1 MSKKLRGL
9 FLNTEKAI
17 CSIYESGR
25 MCYDCLIQSENY
37 SLDYVEL
44 SVKNKEIF
52 LDYDFYIF
60 NYHHVQMT
68 WLDTKL
74 VKQLPGFK
82 ATIVLEVSQNNPFHY
97 VSKDDFDA
105 YLVLDPTC
113 KHFQNNVYVFP
124 RPLEVAFFPIT
135 AYKVGEVPVIGTFGL
150 SFADKGFDEVVKA
163 VNEEF
168 EAATI
173 RINVPNSVNITP
185 QKVSDFKT
193 LLTGLNL
200 KDKIKV
206 ELSDHYFSKEELIN
220 WCAQNTLNIF
230 LYNRLTESG
239 LSTTTDQAIVSC
251 RPLAISTNPTFRH
264 IHKYIKPYPYLSL
277 KKSIESTIPLVKKMQ
292 EDWSPLN
299 FVLKFE
305 AVLKENNVI
314 FRGLTNANKTK
325 LPVTNKSFI
334 KQFIPPILLK
344 ARHEVRAIFNRNNA
358 TAQEAPVLRPF
369 VHQVLQ
375 SNSQFQE
382 DLLVDLL
389 LNRKKDGVYVDIGAN
404 NPFYNSNTQKLYL
417 RGWRGIN
424 IEPSLSAFKKIAKNR
439 ELDINLNIAVSEES
453 GKLTFYQI
461 GNDSSLST
469 LDYNTAIKMAETYKL
484 ELTSSMVNVMP
495 VSKILETYLDNR
507 HIDFM
512 SVDTQ
517 GHDLAVLKS
526 NDWYKYRPTLVMVNS
541 NIDSRRIIMFMDKH
555 NYLYIFSN
563 HVNALFVDKMTNDQN
578 ILDNIS
584 WNS

>member
-1 MSKKLRGL
+1 MR
-9 FLNTEKAI
+9 
-17 CSIYESGR
+17 
-25 MCYDCLIQSENY
+25 
-37 SLDYVEL
+37 
-44 SVKNKEIF
+44 
-52 LDYDFYIF
+52 
-60 NYHHVQMT
+60 

-97 VSKDDFDA
+97 VSKDVFDA

-124 RPLEVAFFPIT
+124 RPLEVAFYPI
-135 AYKVGEVPVIGTFGL
+135 AEHNVGEVPVIGTFGL
-150 SFADKGFDEVVKA
+150 SFAEKGFDEVVKA

-185 QKVSDFKT
+185 QGVNDFKA
-193 LLTGLNL
+193 LLSSFNL

-292 EDWSPLN
+292 EDWSPLS

-305 AVLKENNVI
+305 AVLKENNVT
-314 FRGLTNANKTK
+314 FNGLTNANKTK
-325 LPVTNKSFI
+325 LPITNKSFI
-334 KQFIPPILLK
+334 KQFTPPILLK
-344 ARHEVRAIFNRNNA
+344 AWHELRATLNRNNA
-358 TAQEAPVLRPF
+358 TAKEATVLRPF

-375 SNSQFQE
+375 SYSQFQE
-382 DLLVDLL
+382 DLLIDLL

-404 NPFYNSNTQKLYL
+404 DPFFNSNTERFYL

-424 IEPSLSAFKKIAKNR
+424 IEPCLSAFNKIAENR
-439 ELDINLNIAVSEES
+439 EFDINLNIAVSEES
-453 GKLTFYQI
+453 GKLLFYQI

-469 LDYNTAIKMAETYKL
+469 LDNRKAVKMAETYKL
-484 ELTSSMVNVMP
+484 KLISSMIDVMP
-495 VSKILETYLDNR
+495 VSKILDAYLSNR

-517 GHDLAVLKS
+517 GHDLTVLKS

-541 NIDSRRIIMFMDKH
+541 DIDSRKIIMFMDSQ

-563 HVNALFVDKMTNDQN
+563 HVNALFIDKMTPDQN
-578 ILDNIS
+578 ILDI
-584 WNS
+584 NSLNS